1 MIGISY
7 IMLTVIFLLVL
18 RDEIEAAMKLCGV
31 TRIDQLH
38 AGYLNTLDVDHLIP
52 RAITERDETFKS
64 RL

>member
-1 MIGISY
+1 MS
-7 IMLTVIFLLVL
+7 FFLVL
-18 RDEIEAAMKLCGV
+18 RDELEAVMKLCGV

-52 RAITERDETFKS
+52 RAASGSEDETIKS